1 MAIIYRL
8 SHIVKERYTDVGVGG
23 SHFSFPVGVAHT
35 YGSMKWEHDS
45 VPKPTESQLI
55 TWMNE
60 KNAESAIADVREQRN
75 KKLVESDWSQGAD
88 VPVGIKTTYQTYRQ
102 ELRDLPS
109 KYPNPTFNGT
119 ANVASKH
126 LRLTDVVWP
135 TKPS

>member
-1 MAIIYRL
+1 MAIIHRV
-8 SHIVKERYTDVGVGG
+8 SHIIKERYTDVGVGG

-45 VPKPTESQLI
+45 VTKPTESQLI

-60 KNAESAIADVREQRN
+60 KNAASAIADVREQRN

-102 ELRDLPS
+102 ALRDFPS
-109 KYPNPTFNGT
+109 NS
-119 ANVASKH
+119 SKWTIK
-126 LRLTDVVWP
+126 LNKFIPALIR
-135 TKPS
+135 

>member
-1 MAIIYRL
+1 M
-8 SHIVKERYTDVGVGG
+8 T
-23 SHFSFPVGVAHT
+23 
-35 YGSMKWEHDS
+35 WEHDT

-60 KNAESAIADVREQRN
+60 KNAASAIADVREQRN

-109 KYPNPTFNGT
+109 NSSKWTMDDNGI
-119 ANVASKH
+119 VSI
-126 LRLTDVVWP
+126 DWP

>member
-8 SHIVKERYTDVGVGG
+8 SHIIKERYTDVGVGG

-35 YGSMKWEHDS
+35 YGAMKWENTD
-45 VPKPTESQLI
+45 VTKPTETQLI

-60 KNAESAIADVREQRN
+60 KNAESALAEVRVERN

-102 ELRDLPS
+102 ALRDFPTDSS
-109 KYPNPTFNGT
+109 KWTMDDNGMLSI
-119 ANVASKH
+119 N
-126 LRLTDVVWP
+126 WP